1 MRPIEL
7 SGLTSAQLDELERT
21 APLGWKI
28 SRIDITDPA
37 GRLPPVPLGYL
48 QIPEDAAHALPVK
61 GLVEW
66 LRAALLV

>member
-7 SGLTSAQLDELERT
+7 SGLTSSQLDHLERT
-21 APLGWKI
+21 APRGWKI

-37 GRLPPVPLGYL
+37 GLDPAVPLGYL
-48 QIPEDAAHALPVK
+48 DIPAGDSQATPIK

-66 LRAALLV
+66 LSGALR